1 MTKLT
6 TRQAE
11 ALVAADIGFIR
22 DADLRV
28 GAALERM
35 GLTERYSY
43 YEPKTY
49 GDDLSV
55 GLTIVQYSL
64 TDEGE
69 RVRETLTA

>member
-35 GLTERYSY
+35 GLTAR
-43 YEPKTY
+43 
-49 GDDLSV
+49 
-55 GLTIVQYSL
+55 
-64 TDEGE
+64 
-69 RVRETLTA
+69 R